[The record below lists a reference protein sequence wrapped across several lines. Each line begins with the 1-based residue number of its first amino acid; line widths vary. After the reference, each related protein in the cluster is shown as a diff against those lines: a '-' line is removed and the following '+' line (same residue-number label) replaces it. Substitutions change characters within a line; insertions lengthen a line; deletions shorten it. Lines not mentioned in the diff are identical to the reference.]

1 MSSTIEKLKV
11 DHSREIIRMKAKF
24 AQSNGDKNA
33 VGDSLD
39 IYLPISPKHDSEGV
53 DLGSNSRSSP
63 GSAWGENERLL
74 RRRILLLEKDLA
86 VARGVRSG
94 IRAGTPP
101 TPGGRGSDRERER
114 ERIRSR
120 REGGGY
126 SSGGTGYGG
135 RTGGTGSSSGSR
147 RASPSLLLSPT
158 SASSQRERGRDRGAG
173 YMRYVTVQYSTIQ
186 YSIVQYSAVQCSK
199 VQYIT
204 VQYCVL
210 CMCVTAAE

>member
-114 ERIRSR
+114 ERERERIRSR

-186 YSIVQYSAVQCSK
+186 YNTI
-199 VQYIT
+199 
-204 VQYCVL
+204 
-210 CMCVTAAE
+210 